1 MSELARRP
9 FVVALALSLLA
20 SSACGSCKTDDASSN
35 EVDAA
40 AFAAEPP
47 VPMPEGLVAEA
58 TLLDPN
64 PFWGK
69 LQKGVGG
76 ALGILPMTLGG
87 LVCAFAGIDPSLGP
101 EIDGTAPAYG
111 VVAEGGGPGEAS
123 WAVAVKLVEP
133 HKAKILLVES
143 ENARYQAKTERGMT
157 VLTSK
162 GLPLHAALALGNG
175 GWLIVAR
182 NPDDL
187 LRLGP
192 YVHRTLPTRP
202 RAKSS
207 LLIESPRAALTGP
220 LKTSLSHVWTDFR
233 ADKEKDDAK
242 LREAHGGRAPDFGD
256 PKAIL
261 DIVDGRVQDYLAIIG
276 DLESAKIAVDAGEDD
291 LRAMVTMTPAAG
303 GGRATQMVKSMR
315 PGDAAPLLDVAGDAS
330 IALFTR
336 DDAEERKSTAKRVE
350 DAIGQTLGERLPEV
364 DRKKLHGV
372 LDGWSTARGD
382 WLTAAYVGGK
392 PRGLLAG
399 TPTAEGAGDTA
410 SRSLRE
416 GVELLQRPAFKGPL
430 EAFLHVKEITL
441 GTTDV
446 PTLGKAQLATFVR
459 APEKSDKSGTPPS
472 KIGGAWLVK
481 DGRLTMV
488 VSEEAPAFLG
498 ATAAQTRK
506 LGDDPRLAT
515 AVHALGNDVT
525 FAFVSRPVALGI
537 TTSGSPA
544 PVLIAT
550 GRQASA
556 PEIAFARVEVADVI
570 VREAIKMS
578 GGF

>member
-1 MSELARRP
+1 MSEHMRRP

-20 SSACGSCKTDDASSN
+20 SSACGSCKTD
-35 EVDAA
+35 EGPQEPDAA

-47 VPMPEGLVAEA
+47 VPAPEGLVAEA

-69 LQKGVGG
+69 LQKGIGG

-87 LVCAFAGIDPSLGP
+87 MVCAFGGIDPSLGP
-101 EIDGTAPAYG
+101 EIDGTSPAYG

-123 WAVAVKLVEP
+123 WAVAMKLVEP
-133 HKAKILLVES
+133 RKARILLVEA
-143 ENARYQAKTERGMT
+143 ENARYQAKVERGMT
-157 VLTSK
+157 ILTSK
-162 GLPLHAALALGNG
+162 GLPLHAALGLGNG

-202 RAKSS
+202 KGRSS
-207 LLIESPRAALTGP
+207 LLIEAPRAALSDP
-220 LKTSLSHVWTDFR
+220 LKVSLSHLWTDFR
-233 ADKEKDDAK
+233 TEKEKDDAK
-242 LREAHGGRAPDFGD
+242 MREAHGGRAPDFGD

-261 DIVDGRVQDYLAIIG
+261 EILDGRVQDYLAIIG
-276 DLESAKIAVDAGEDD
+276 DLESAKMAIDAGEDD
-291 LRAMVTMTPAAG
+291 VRALVTMTPAAG
-303 GGRATQMVKSMR
+303 GGRATQMVKEMR

-336 DDAEERKSTAKRVE
+336 DDAEERKTSAKRIE
-350 DAIGQTLGERLPEV
+350 DGIAKTLAERLPEA

-372 LDGWSTARGD
+372 LEGWSTSRGE

-392 PRGLLAG
+392 PRGVLLG
-399 TPTAEGAGDTA
+399 TPTAEGAGEPM

-430 EAFLHVKEITL
+430 EAFLHVKDITL
-441 GTTDV
+441 GTTEV
-446 PTLGKAQLATFVR
+446 PGVGKAQLATFLR
-459 APEKSDKSGTPPS
+459 PPDKTDKTGAAPT
-472 KIGGAWLVK
+472 KIGSAWVVK
-481 DGRLTMV
+481 DNRLAMV
-488 VSEEAPAFLG
+488 LSEDAPAFLG

-515 AVHALGNDVT
+515 AVKALGNDVT
-525 FAFVSRPVALGI
+525 FAFVSRPLALGI

-550 GRQASA
+550 GRQAAA
-556 PEIAFARVEVADVI
+556 PEIAFARIEVADV
-570 VREAIKMS
+570 VLREAIKLS

>member
-1 MSELARRP
+1 MSDYLRRP
-9 FVVALALSLLA
+9 LFVALALSFLA
-20 SSACGSCKTDDASSN
+20 SSACGSCKSDDAST

-40 AFAAEPP
+40 VFAAEPP
-47 VPMPEGLVAEA
+47 VPAPEGLVAEA

-87 LVCAFAGIDPSLGP
+87 LVCALGGIDPSLGP
-101 EIDGTAPAYG
+101 EIDGTTPAYA

-123 WAVAVKLVEP
+123 WAVAMKLVEP
-133 HKAKILLVES
+133 HKARILLVDS
-143 ENARYQAKTERGMT
+143 ENARYQAKVERGMT
-157 VLTSK
+157 ILTSK
-162 GLPLHAALALGNG
+162 GLPLHVAMALGNG
-175 GWLIVAR
+175 GWLMIAR
-182 NPDDL
+182 TPDDL

-202 RAKSS
+202 KGKSS
-207 LLIESPRAALTGP
+207 LLIESPRAALSGP
-220 LKTSLSHVWTDFR
+220 VKAGLSHLWTDFR
-233 ADKEKDDAK
+233 LDKEKDDAK
-242 LREAHGGRAPDFGD
+242 MREAHGGRAPDFGD

-261 DIVDGRVQDYLAIIG
+261 EIFDGRVKDLVAVVG
-276 DLESAKIAVDAGEDD
+276 DLDSAKIAVDAGDDD
-291 LRAMVTMTPAAG
+291 LRALVTMTPAAG
-303 GGRATQMVKSMR
+303 GGRATELVNDMH

-336 DDAEERKSTAKRVE
+336 ENAEDRKATAKRVE
-350 DAIGQTLGERLPEV
+350 DAIGQTLGERLPEG

-372 LDGWSTARGD
+372 LDSWSTARGD

-392 PRGLLAG
+392 PRGLLVG
-399 TPTAEGAGDTA
+399 TPTADGAGDSA
-410 SRSLRE
+410 SRSLRD

-441 GTTDV
+441 ASADV
-446 PTLGKAQLATFVR
+446 PSVGKAQLATFVR
-459 APEKSDKSGTPPS
+459 AADKSDKSGAPPS
-472 KIGGAWLVK
+472 KIGAAWIVK
-481 DGRLTMV
+481 DGRLAAV

-498 ATAAQTRK
+498 ATSAQTRK

-515 AVHALGNDVT
+515 AVRALGNDVT
-525 FAFVSRPVALGI
+525 FAFVSRPLALGI

-550 GRQASA
+550 GRQSGT
-556 PEIAFARVEVADVI
+556 PGIAFARIEVADVLL
-570 VREAIKMS
+570 REAIKLS